1 MSAKLKNRGKSTSA
15 EVSHI
20 SPHGIWVLVNDSEY
34 MLSFAD
40 YPWFS
45 DAKVSEIQNVQ
56 VLHGR
61 HLRWPMLDV
70 DIELDTLVAPEG
82 YPLIYK

>member
-1 MSAKLKNRGKSTSA
+1 MNTKLKKRGKSISA

-20 SPHGIWVLVNDSEY
+20 STHGIWVLVNDSEY
-34 MLSFAD
+34 MLSFSE

-45 DAKVSEIQNVQ
+45 EAKISEIQNLQ
-56 VLHGR
+56 LLHGR

-70 DIELDTLVAPEG
+70 DIELESLVMPER
-82 YPLIYK
+82 YPLVYK

>member
-70 DIELDTLVAPEG
+70 DIEIDSLVAPEG